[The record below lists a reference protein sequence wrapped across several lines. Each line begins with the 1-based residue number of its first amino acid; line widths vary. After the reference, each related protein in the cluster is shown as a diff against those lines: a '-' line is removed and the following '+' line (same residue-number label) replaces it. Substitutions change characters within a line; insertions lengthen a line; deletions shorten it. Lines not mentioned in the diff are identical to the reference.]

1 MDYEILRNR
10 KVGKITEKVIDI
22 KKHRGRITENDLKN
36 IKKKILEDGRKK
48 YRHFDVSL
56 IKVNAGRWLTFTS
69 DEKYN
74 EYFTN
79 RVRDADKFTE
89 FTNVQFYVHFE

>member
-22 KKHRGRITENDLKN
+22 KKHRGRITENYLKN
-36 IKKKILEDGRKK
+36 IKNKILEDGRKK

-69 DEKYN
+69 EQKYN
-74 EYFTN
+74 EYFTT
-79 RVRDADKFTE
+79 RVRDPEKFTE